1 MFCLILNLQ
10 GCKQNYLYKLSDYI
24 QIIIYL
30 LVRKFKLKICLNHV
44 DNQKI
49 MLFHKF
55 NKMITNN

>member
-1 MFCLILNLQ
+1 MLF
-10 GCKQNYLYKLSDYI
+10 KQNYLYKLSDYI

-30 LVRKFKLKICLNHV
+30 LVRKFKFNICLKHV

-49 MLFHKF
+49 MFFHKF